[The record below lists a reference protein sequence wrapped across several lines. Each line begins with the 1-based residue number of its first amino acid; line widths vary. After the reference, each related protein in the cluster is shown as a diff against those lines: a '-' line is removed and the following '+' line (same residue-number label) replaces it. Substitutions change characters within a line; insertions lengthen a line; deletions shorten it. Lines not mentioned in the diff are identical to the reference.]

1 MKKIALLPNPEKD
14 PGLECSKVICTRLKE
29 FGADVYTLP
38 EYSTVGEDIT
48 VTEDKQKLCNQVDGI
63 VAVGGDGTML
73 RVSHDAVDA
82 GKPVLGINFGK
93 VGYMAELEFEEIDM
107 LSSLINDEYT
117 LDKRTM
123 LDVSVIRD
131 GKTIYSSIALNDA
144 VVSKG
149 VIARLVKTEICSK
162 GELLTSYNSDGVIV
176 STATGSTGY
185 SLSAGGPV
193 MEPSSKA
200 MIVTPIAP
208 HSLVNKSI
216 VFDGESDISITVKD
230 IGNKDVY
237 LTVDGF
243 EILRLNENDKVITR
257 RSEKYTTLI
266 RIKNINFY
274 KILNSKL
281 SHGGELK

>member
-1 MKKIALLPNPEKD
+1 MKNIALLPNPEKD
-14 PGLECSKVICTRLKE
+14 PGLKCSKVICARLIS
-29 FGADVYTLP
+29 FGAKVYTLP
-38 EYSTVGEDIT
+38 DYRELGDDVTVVED
-48 VTEDKQKLCNQVDGI
+48 DCKLCREVDCV

-73 RVSHDAVDA
+73 RVSHIAVDA
-82 GKPVLGINFGK
+82 GKPILGINFGK
-93 VGYMAELEFEEIDM
+93 VGYMAELEYEEIDM
-107 LSSLINDEYT
+107 LSRLISDEYT
-117 LDKRTM
+117 IDARSM
-123 LDVSVIRD
+123 LDVSVIRE
-131 GKTIYSSIALNDA
+131 GKTVYSSIALNDA

-149 VIARLVKTEICSK
+149 VIARLLQTEIYSK
-162 GELLTSYNSDGVIV
+162 GEFLTSYSADGVIV

-216 VFDGESDISITVKD
+216 VFDGESDISITVKN
-230 IGNKDVY
+230 ITNKDAY

-243 EILRLNENDKVITR
+243 ETLRLCENDRVITK
-257 RSEKYTTLI
+257 RSDKHTSLI

-281 SHGGELK
+281 SYGGGLK